1 MPYDFLNPR
10 SILVFICMLQG
21 VIFAALLLRRGV
33 RERSSSDKWLAALVL
48 VLSATLITPFI
59 GFANVY
65 DNNQWLTYF
74 PFAILYTYGVFV
86 WLYTVTLTDAK
97 RTFSSRELLLFL
109 PAAIYLV
116 YRFFLFSHSVEWK
129 TEFDR
134 NYGDTS
140 AAVIFVTELAWNM
153 TFLFLAIRHYR
164 KYRAWLDENYSDTER
179 IKFDWLR
186 NFLYLFTAVAVFRA
200 AFDLTNS
207 FVTPL
212 SYIQF
217 FYFEVVLA
225 ISTYYLAVSGY
236 IRSRNI
242 EINFVSVAEISTEEK
257 RALLSNDELRRQSER
272 LEQLLVSERPYL
284 EPSLTLTELSRMLG
298 VNTTVLS
305 YVINQSQG
313 CNFND
318 LINRYRVE
326 AVKAELAKGSDEQLL
341 TIALDSGFN
350 SKATF
355 NRAFKKFT
363 GLSPSEYQENTSEIG

>member
-1 MPYDFLNPR
+1 
-10 SILVFICMLQG
+10 MLQG
-21 VIFAALLLRRGV
+21 VIFAALLLRRGI

-59 GFANVY
+59 GFAHVY

-74 PFAILYTYGVFV
+74 PFSILYTYGVLV

-97 RTFSSRELLLFL
+97 RVLSRRELLLFV
-109 PAAIYLV
+109 PAAVYLV
-116 YRFFLFSHSVEWK
+116 YRFFLFSHTVEWK
-129 TEFDR
+129 TEFDK

-140 AAVIFVTELAWNM
+140 AAIIFVTETIWNM

-186 NFLYLFTAVAVFRA
+186 NFLYLFTAIALLGA
-200 AFDLTNS
+200 AFDLFNS
-207 FVTPL
+207 FIKPL
-212 SYIQF
+212 SYIQY

-236 IRSRNI
+236 IRSRTI
-242 EINFVSVAEISTEEK
+242 ELNFVSDEEPTSDEK
-257 RALLSNDELRRQSER
+257 RPLLSDDELRRQSER
-272 LEQLLVSERPYL
+272 LEQLMVSEKPYL
-284 EPSLTLTELSRMLG
+284 EPSLTLTELSKMLG

-305 YVINQSQG
+305 YIINQTQG

-318 LINRYRVE
+318 LINRYRVD
-326 AVKAELAKGSDEQLL
+326 AVKAEIAKGSNGQLL
-341 TIALDSGFN
+341 TIAFDNGFN

-363 GLSPSEYQENTSEIG
+363 GLSPSEYQEKTSQIA

>member
-1 MPYDFLNPR
+1 
-10 SILVFICMLQG
+10 MLQG
-21 VIFAALLLRRGV
+21 VIFAALLLRRGI

-74 PFAILYTYGVFV
+74 PFSVLYTYGVLV
-86 WLYTVTLTDAK
+86 WLYTATLTDAK
-97 RTFSSRELLLFL
+97 RGFSRRELLLFV
-109 PAAIYLV
+109 PAAIYV
-116 YRFFLFSHSVEWK
+116 IYRLFLFSHSVEWK
-129 TEFDR
+129 AEFDN
-134 NYGDTS
+134 NYGNVS
-140 AAVIFVTELAWNM
+140 AAVIFVTETLWNM

-164 KYRAWLDENYSDTER
+164 RYRAWLNENYSDTER

-186 NFLYLFTAVAVFRA
+186 NFLYLFTAIAILGA
-200 AFDLTNS
+200 AFDLVNS
-207 FVTPL
+207 FVMPL
-212 SYIQF
+212 SYIQY
-217 FYFEVVLA
+217 FYFELVLA

-236 IRSRNI
+236 IRSRSI
-242 EINFVSVAEISTEEK
+242 ELNFVSEDEPTIEEK
-257 RALLSNDELRRQSER
+257 RALLSDGDLRRQSER
-272 LEQLLVSERPYL
+272 LEQVLISEKPYL
-284 EPSLTLTELSRMLG
+284 EPSLTLTDLSRMLG

-326 AVKAELAKGSDEQLL
+326 AVKAELAKGSNEQLL
-341 TIALDSGFN
+341 NIALDSGFN

-363 GLSPSEYQENTSEIG
+363 GISPSEFQEKASQID

>member
-1 MPYDFLNPR
+1 MTYDFLNPR
-10 SILVFICMLQG
+10 SILIFVCMLQG
-21 VIFAALLLRRGV
+21 VIFAALLLRRGI
-33 RERSSSDKWLAALVL
+33 REGSGSDKWLSALVL

-74 PFAILYTYGVFV
+74 PFSILYTYGVLV

-97 RTFSSRELLLFL
+97 RILSRRDLLLFV
-109 PAAIYLV
+109 PAAIYLA

-134 NYGDTS
+134 SYGDAS
-140 AAVIFVTELAWNM
+140 AAVIFLTETLWNM

-164 KYRAWLDENYSDTER
+164 KYRAWLNENYSDTER

-186 NFLYLFTAVAVFRA
+186 NFLYLFTAIALLGA
-200 AFDLTNS
+200 AFDLVNS
-207 FVTPL
+207 FVKPL
-212 SYIQF
+212 SYIQY
-217 FYFEVVLA
+217 FYFEIVLA
-225 ISTYYLAVSGY
+225 VSTYYLAVSGY

-242 EINFVSVAEISTEEK
+242 ELNFVSEAEPSAEEK
-257 RALLSNDELRRQSER
+257 RALLSDNELANLSKR
-272 LEQLLVSERPYL
+272 LENLLVQERPYL
-284 EPSLTLTELSRMLG
+284 EPSVTLSDLSRMIG

-318 LINRYRVE
+318 MINRHRVD
-326 AVKAELAKGSDEQLL
+326 AVKTKLAERSSEPILN
-341 TIALDSGFN
+341 IALDSGFN

-363 GLSPSEYQENTSEIG
+363 GLSPTEYQENKSQID

>member
-1 MPYDFLNPR
+1 MEYDFLNPR
-10 SILVFICMLQG
+10 SILVFVCMLQG
-21 VIFAALLLRRGV
+21 VIFASLLLMRGL
-33 RERSSSDKWLAALVL
+33 RGRSSSDKWLAALVL

-74 PFAILYTYGVFV
+74 PFSIAYTYGVLV

-97 RTFSSRELLLFL
+97 RRLARRELLLFL
-109 PAAIYLV
+109 PAALYLA

-129 TEFDR
+129 AAFNT
-134 NYGDTS
+134 NYGDIS
-140 AAVIFVTELAWNM
+140 SAVIFVTETSWNM
-153 TFLFLAIRHYR
+153 MFLILSIRHYQ
-164 KYRAWLDENYSDTER
+164 KYRAWLNENYSDTER

-186 NFLYLFTAVAVFRA
+186 NFLYVFTAVAILGA
-200 AFDLTNS
+200 AFDLVNS
-207 FVTPL
+207 FVKPL
-212 SYIQF
+212 SYIQY
-217 FYFEVVLA
+217 FYFEIILA

-236 IRSRNI
+236 IRSRSI
-242 EINFVSVAEISTEEK
+242 ELNFVSGAEPWSEEK
-257 RALLSNDELRRQSER
+257 RALLSDSELAKLSAR
-272 LEQLLVSERPYL
+272 LDHFMVSERPYL
-284 EPSLTLTELSRMLG
+284 EPSLTLTELSRSLG

-305 YVINQSQG
+305 FVINQSQA

-326 AVKAELAKGSDEQLL
+326 TVKKKLAERTGEQLL
-341 TIALDSGFN
+341 TIALESGFN

-363 GLSPSEYQENTSEIG
+363 GLSPREFQENTPQIG

>member
-1 MPYDFLNPR
+1 
-10 SILVFICMLQG
+10 MLQG
-21 VIFAALLLRRGV
+21 VIFAALLLRRGL

-74 PFAILYTYGVFV
+74 PFSILYTYGVLV

-97 RTFSSRELLLFL
+97 RKLSRRELLLFV
-109 PAAIYLV
+109 PAIAYLA

-129 TEFDR
+129 SEFDK
-134 NYGDTS
+134 NYGDAS
-140 AAVIFVTELAWNM
+140 AAVIFVTETIWNM
-153 TFLFLAIRHYR
+153 TFLFLSIRHYR
-164 KYRAWLDENYSDTER
+164 KYRAWLNENYSDTER

-186 NFLYLFTAVAVFRA
+186 NFLYIFTAIAILGA
-200 AFDLTNS
+200 AFDLFNS
-207 FVTPL
+207 FVQPL
-212 SYIQF
+212 SYIQY

-236 IRSRNI
+236 IRSRAI
-242 EINFVSVAEISTEEK
+242 ELYFDSAAEPSVEEK
-257 RALLSNDELRRQSER
+257 RALLSVDELRRHSER
-272 LEQLLVSERPYL
+272 LEQLLMNERPYL
-284 EPSLTLTELSRMLG
+284 ESSLTLTELSRMLG

-326 AVKAELAKGSDEQLL
+326 AVKAELSKGSNDQLL

-363 GLSPSEYQENTSEIG
+363 GLSPSEYQERSSQIH

>member
-1 MPYDFLNPR
+1 
-10 SILVFICMLQG
+10 MLQG
-21 VIFAALLLRRGV
+21 VIFAALLLRRGI
-33 RERSSSDKWLAALVL
+33 REGSGSDKWLSALVL

-74 PFAILYTYGVFV
+74 PFSILYTYGVLV

-97 RTFSSRELLLFL
+97 RILSRRDLLLFV
-109 PAAIYLV
+109 PAAIYLA

-134 NYGDTS
+134 SYGDAS
-140 AAVIFVTELAWNM
+140 AAVIFLTETLWNM

-164 KYRAWLDENYSDTER
+164 KYRAWLNENYSDTER

-186 NFLYLFTAVAVFRA
+186 NFLYLFTAIALLGA
-200 AFDLTNS
+200 AFDLVNS
-207 FVTPL
+207 FVKPL
-212 SYIQF
+212 SYIQY
-217 FYFEVVLA
+217 FYFEIVLA
-225 ISTYYLAVSGY
+225 VSTYYLAVSGY

-242 EINFVSVAEISTEEK
+242 ELNFVSEAEPSAEEK
-257 RALLSNDELRRQSER
+257 RALLSDNELANLSKR
-272 LEQLLVSERPYL
+272 LENLLVQERPYL
-284 EPSLTLTELSRMLG
+284 EPSVTLSDLSRMIG

-318 LINRYRVE
+318 MINRHRVD
-326 AVKAELAKGSDEQLL
+326 AVKTKLAERSSEPILN
-341 TIALDSGFN
+341 IALDSGFN

-363 GLSPSEYQENTSEIG
+363 GLSPTEYQENKSQIV

>member
-1 MPYDFLNPR
+1 
-10 SILVFICMLQG
+10 MLQG

-186 NFLYLFTAVAVFRA
+186 NFLYLFTAVAILGA